1 MSGPR
6 TAAASSR
13 YLITPAES
21 QATTICSV
29 SRTEPGGR
37 ALSCAQLIVGTLNW
51 TFAGRIATC
60 SPVSLLNG
68 SRVLSSSGSADRL
81 AGPVSRR
88 AASSAS
94 CPTMS
99 MTCWRSSS
107 SVATS
112 PPGDGSGPGEADGTG
127 DAGGVAA
134 AVGLAPAAGLPLA
147 LGPGVA
153 SALAS
158 GLGVG
163 PGLPLAPGLADGDGV
178 GFGITVPAPLVV

>member
-6 TAAASSR
+6 TVAASSR

-112 PPGDGSGPGEADGTG
+112 PPGDGEGSGLGEADGPG
-127 DAGGVAA
+127 DADGVAGG
-134 AVGLAPAAGLPLA
+134 VGLAPAAGPLVA
-147 LGPGVA
+147 LGP
-153 SALAS
+153 
-158 GLGVG
+158 
-163 PGLPLAPGLADGDGV
+163 
-178 GFGITVPAPLVV
+178 